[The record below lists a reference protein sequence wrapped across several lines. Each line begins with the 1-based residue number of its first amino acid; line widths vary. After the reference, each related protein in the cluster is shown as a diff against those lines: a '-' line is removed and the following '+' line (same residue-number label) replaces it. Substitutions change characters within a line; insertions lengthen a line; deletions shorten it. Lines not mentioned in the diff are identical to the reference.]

1 MRFIANSGNDRVVDY
16 LSAAA
21 QRAML
26 DVMTPEFSLF
36 AFGELRK
43 ALAGAERCRLLLN
56 EPDDAFAALL
66 GSDYDRAVR
75 NHLTS
80 AWLARKCSE
89 WLLRNAELRFSPKRL
104 SQSALIIRN
113 SDLPE
118 RSQAIFGACH
128 LTTAGLGITPG
139 QSLDWICTSENE
151 RELADISTRFEES
164 WRIGPASDPA
174 GNRLIS
180 ALSVLGIDNPPS
192 LIYFDM
198 LYRIFAASGN
208 ELDEERIVKSAT
220 GIKSTAVWNKL
231 YRFQR
236 DGVIGAIDKLERHGG
251 CIIADSVGLGKT
263 FEALAII
270 KYYELRNCRALVLCP
285 KRLRDNWILYR
296 ANDRRNTLEADRF
309 AYDVLNHTDLS
320 RDGGVSGDIDLANVN
335 WGNYDLLVID
345 ESHNFRN
352 RPGRKDRDSR
362 YDRLMDRIVRS
373 GVKSKVLM
381 LSATPVNSRLNDLR
395 NQIAFATEGDDKALS
410 AYGID
415 SIEATVRLA
424 QSRFN
429 KWVGK
434 PEVERQP
441 EALLDLL
448 GFDYFR
454 LLDLVTIARS
464 RRHLERYY
472 GLSETGTFPE
482 RLSPVN
488 IKPDVD
494 RENGFPSIAA
504 INNDIQRLNLAAYGL
519 LRYVREDR
527 LADYAKRYDTSVKG
541 DRVFKQLDRENSL
554 VGLIRV
560 NLLKRMESSVHSF
573 ALTLRRQLDDI
584 TRLAE
589 KLERSEAAAYVEELS
604 IKDMDIDDPFFEPLL
619 AGDKVKVLL
628 RDMDRLRWRQELS
641 EDARSLNALLR
652 AAERV
657 DAASDAKLA
666 GLRQAIL
673 DKCRRPINPGNRK
686 VIVFSAFA
694 DTADYLY
701 KELAPWALAELGLY
715 SALVRGTG
723 GNRTNL
729 SRLGSD
735 LGSVLAAFSP
745 RSKERPA
752 AFAGEGEID
761 LLFATDCISEG
772 QNLQDCDCLVNYDI
786 HWNPVRIIQRF
797 GRIDRLGSI
806 NRRIQLINF
815 WPNMELEQYIDLER
829 RVTGRMVLL
838 DISATGEENIIEQRP
853 GDGMNDLEYRRRQ
866 LLKLQHTVI
875 DLEDLS
881 SGVSITDMN
890 LSEYRIELASYLR
903 EHPGRLEG
911 LPPGLFAVTA
921 APPPDGGLKPGVVFC
936 LRSVSEKPPDNSY
949 PLHPY
954 YLVHVDA
961 AGNAVLP
968 FTRAKKIMDAM
979 KGLCLG
985 RDGVDGPALASF
997 NRQSKN
1003 GGDMETV
1010 RKQLAAAIQSIN
1022 GIGEERALAS
1032 LFSPGGTHAFKGEF
1046 QGIDDFEVEA
1056 FLIVVA
1062 P

>member
-16 LSAAA
+16 LSTALPGTA
-21 QRAML
+21 L
-26 DVMTPEFSLF
+26 DAMTPEFSLF

-43 ALAGAERCRLLLN
+43 TLAGAKNCRLLLN
-56 EPDDAFAALL
+56 EPTDPFAALL
-66 GSDYDRAVR
+66 GSDYDRANR
-75 NHLTS
+75 NRLTS
-80 AWLARKCSE
+80 AWLARRCSE
-89 WLLRNAELRFSPKRL
+89 WLSGNAESRFSPKQL

-113 SDLPE
+113 PDSPE
-118 RSQAIFGACH
+118 RGQALFGACH
-128 LTTAGLGITPG
+128 LTTSGLGLTPG
-139 QSLDWICTSENE
+139 ETLDWIYASENE
-151 RELADISTRFEES
+151 RELTDTSARFEES
-164 WRIGPASDPA
+164 WRDLPPGVPA
-174 GNRLIS
+174 GNRLAS
-180 ALSVLGIDNPPS
+180 ALAALGRDNPPS
-192 LIYFDM
+192 LIYFRM
-198 LYRIFAASGN
+198 LWRIFSAVGD
-208 ELDEERIVKSAT
+208 ELDEEKIVKSAT
-220 GIKSTAVWNKL
+220 GIKSSVVWNKL

-263 FEALAII
+263 FEALAVI

-285 KRLRDNWILYR
+285 RRLRDNWILYR
-296 ANDRRNTLEADRF
+296 ANDRRNSLEADRF

-320 RDGGVSGDIDLANVN
+320 RDEGFSGDLDLANVN
-335 WGNYDLLVID
+335 WGNYDLVVID

-352 RPGRKDRDSR
+352 RPGRKDHDSR
-362 YDRLMDRIVRS
+362 YERLMNRIVRS

-395 NQIAFATEGDDKALS
+395 NQLAFAAEGDDKALA
-410 AYGID
+410 AYGVD

-429 KWVGK
+429 KWVK
-434 PEVERQP
+434 RPEADRNP

-464 RRHLERYY
+464 RRHIERYY

-482 RLSPVN
+482 RPAPIN
-488 IKPDVD
+488 IKSNVD
-494 RENGFPSIAA
+494 RENAFPSIAE

-519 LRYVREDR
+519 MRYVREDR
-527 LADYAKRYDTSVKG
+527 LADYAKRYDTSVKSG
-541 DRVFKQLDRENSL
+541 NVFKQVDREKSL

-584 TRLAE
+584 TRFAE
-589 KLERSEAAAYVEELS
+589 KLDRHEASACVEELS
-604 IKDMDIDDPFFEPLL
+604 IEDIDIDDPAFEPLL

-628 RDMDRLRWRQELS
+628 RDLDSLRWRQELA
-641 EDARSLNALLR
+641 EDAGSLASLLR

-657 DAASDAKLA
+657 DAARDAKLA
-666 GLRQAIL
+666 DLRQTIF

-686 VIVFSAFA
+686 IIVFSAFA
-694 DTADYLY
+694 DTVDYLY
-701 KELAPWALAELGLY
+701 GELAPWALAELGLH

-729 SRLGSD
+729 PRLRPD
-735 LGSVLAAFSP
+735 LGSVLSAFSP
-745 RSKERPA
+745 RSKERPPE
-752 AFAGEGEID
+752 FAGEGEID

-797 GRIDRLGSI
+797 GRIDRLGSV

-829 RVTGRMVLL
+829 RVTGRMALL
-838 DISATGEENIIEQRP
+838 DISATGEENVIEQRP

-866 LLKLQHTVI
+866 LLKLQHAVI

-921 APPPDGGLKPGVVFC
+921 APSSGAELKPGVIFC
-936 LRSVSEKPPDNSY
+936 LRSASEKASDNSY

-954 YLVHVDA
+954 YLVQVDA
-961 AGNAVLP
+961 SGNAVLP
-968 FTRAKKIMDAM
+968 FIRAKQIMDVM

-1003 GGDMETV
+1003 GGDMTEV
-1010 RKQLAAAIQSIN
+1010 RKLLAAAIQSIN
-1022 GIGEERALAS
+1022 GVGEERALAS

-1046 QGIDDFEVEA
+1046 QGIGDFEVEA
-1056 FLIVVA
+1056 FLVVVD